1 MLALLPSLI
10 EIIMM
15 TAPAPIMMPREVS
28 SERRIL
34 ARSARTALF
43 KLIKIAGIPRTRLYC
58 CFPLAKGSC
67 NKDGDGL
74 AESDEELSGLSISG
88 FKKLMISPSFH
99 PIPAVA
105 ANVPAPVKVQD

>member
-15 TAPAPIMMPREVS
+15 TAPTPIMMPREVS

-43 KLIKIAGIPRTRLYC
+43 KLIKIAGNPRTRLYC
-58 CFPLAKGSC
+58 CFPLAEG
-67 NKDGDGL
+67 NFKDGDGL

-105 ANVPAPVKVQD
+105 ANVPAPLQAQD

>member
-15 TAPAPIMMPREVS
+15 TAPTPIMMPREVS

-34 ARSARTALF
+34 ARRARTALF
-43 KLIKIAGIPRTRLYC
+43 KLIKIAGLQRTRLYC

-74 AESDEELSGLSISG
+74 AESDVQLLDLSISG
-88 FKKLMISPSFH
+88 FKKLLISPSFH
-99 PIPAVA
+99 AIPPVA
-105 ANVPAPVKVQD
+105 ANAPAPVKWLV